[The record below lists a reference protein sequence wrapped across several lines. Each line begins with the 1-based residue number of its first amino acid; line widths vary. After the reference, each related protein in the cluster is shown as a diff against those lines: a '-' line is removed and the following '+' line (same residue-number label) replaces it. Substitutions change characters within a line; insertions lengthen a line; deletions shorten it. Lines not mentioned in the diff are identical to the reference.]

1 MKLVSFLMKLANEN
15 VTIELKNGTLITGV
29 IIGVD
34 IKMNTHMKN
43 VKVVIKNKNVGEYN
57 VNTKQFLSLEHVTI
71 RGNNIRY
78 FILSDSLP
86 LDTLLVDDTPKQK
99 ISKDKAFLSKDKSK
113 EKVRGKKISK
123 KKKKK
128 NE

>member
-1 MKLVSFLMKLANEN
+1 MKLVHFLMKLTNEN
-15 VTIELKNGTLITGV
+15 VTIELKNGTLITG
-29 IIGVD
+29 IITAVD

-43 VKVVIKNKNVGEYN
+43 VKVVIKNKNIAEYN

-86 LDTLLVDDTPKQK
+86 LDSLLVEDTTPKK
-99 ISKDKAFLSKDKSK
+99 ISKDKSFLHRDKGMSKGAKGRGRKLSK
-113 EKVRGKKISK
+113 R
-123 KKKKK
+123 
-128 NE
+128 

>member
-1 MKLVSFLMKLANEN
+1 MKLVTFLMKLTNEN
-15 VTIELKNGTLITGV
+15 VTIELKNGTLVTGIIT
-29 IIGVD
+29 GVD

-57 VNTKQFLSLEHVTI
+57 VNTKQFLSLDHVTI

-99 ISKDKAFLSKDKSK
+99 MSKDKGFASKGKMK
-113 EKVRGKKISK
+113 PGGKGRGRGRKIMK
-123 KKKKK
+123 R
-128 NE
+128 

>member
-1 MKLVSFLMKLANEN
+1 MKLVTFLMKLTNEN

-29 IIGVD
+29 ITGVD

-57 VNTKQFLSLEHVTI
+57 ANTKQFLSLDHVTI

-78 FILSDSLP
+78 YILSDSLP
-86 LDTLLVDDTPKQK
+86 LDTLLVDDTPKNK
-99 ISKDKAFLSKDKSK
+99 TSKDKSFSSK
-113 EKVRGKKISK
+113 DKGRGRGRGRKVPRR
-123 KKKKK
+123 
-128 NE
+128 

>member
-1 MKLVSFLMKLANEN
+1 MKLVSFLMKLTNEN

-29 IIGVD
+29 ITGVD

-43 VKVVIKNKNVGEYN
+43 VKVVIKHKNIGEYN
-57 VNTKQFLSLEHVTI
+57 VNNKQFLSLEHVTI

-99 ISKDKAFLSKDKSK
+99 VSKDKSFSNK
-113 EKVRGKKISK
+113 ERNKGKGRGRKISK
-123 KKKKK
+123 R
-128 NE
+128 

>member
-1 MKLVSFLMKLANEN
+1 MKLVTFLMKLTNEN
-15 VTIELKNGTLITGV
+15 VTIELKNGTLVTGIITGV
-29 IIGVD
+29 D
-34 IKMNTHMKN
+34 IRMNTHMKN

-57 VNTKQFLSLEHVTI
+57 VNTKQFLSLDHVTI

-99 ISKDKAFLSKDKSK
+99 TSKDKGYASKDKVK
-113 EKVRGKKISK
+113 AGGKGRGRGRKIMK
-123 KKKKK
+123 R
-128 NE
+128 

>member
-1 MKLVSFLMKLANEN
+1 MKLVTFLMKLTNEN
-15 VTIELKNGTLITGV
+15 VTIELKNGTLVTGIIT
-29 IIGVD
+29 GVD

-99 ISKDKAFLSKDKSK
+99 LSKDKGFANK
-113 EKVRGKKISK
+113 DKVKIGKGRGRGRKIMK
-123 KKKKK
+123 R
-128 NE
+128 

>member
-43 VKVVIKNKNVGEYN
+43 VKVVIKNKNIGEYN

-99 ISKDKAFLSKDKSK
+99 TSKDKAFSNKDKNK
-113 EKVRGKKISK
+113 DKVRGKKISK
-123 KKKKK
+123 K
-128 NE
+128 

>member
-1 MKLVSFLMKLANEN
+1 MKLVSFLMKLTNEN
-15 VTIELKNGTLITGV
+15 VTIELKNGTLITG
-29 IIGVD
+29 IITGID

-43 VKVVIKNKNVGEYN
+43 VKVVLKNKNVGEYN

-86 LDTLLVDDTPKQK
+86 LDTLLVDDVPKHK
-99 ISKDKAFLSKDKSK
+99 ISKDKSFSNK
-113 EKVRGKKISK
+113 EKIKGKGRGRGRKITK
-123 KKKKK
+123 R
-128 NE
+128 